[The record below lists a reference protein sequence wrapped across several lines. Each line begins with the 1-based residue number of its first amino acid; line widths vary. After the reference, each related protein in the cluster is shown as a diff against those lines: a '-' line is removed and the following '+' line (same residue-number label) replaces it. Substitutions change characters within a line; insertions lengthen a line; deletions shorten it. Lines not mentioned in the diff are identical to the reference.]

1 MMLST
6 PQSAGVFGG
15 TPAVGRCHA
24 SPQEQDVMFA
34 RFCLRVRSKTES
46 LSPAQH
52 PKAAG
57 TEKPSP
63 SQPIPEFCHP
73 SRFHAPPGDQ
83 EEMMARL
90 RARVGGSE
98 ASEAEWT
105 EMRSRYERRERAWD
119 AHVKS
124 RKTPNRRATR
134 PAPSPSNQYCPSLST
149 TPARDQ
155 RLSPG
160 TIRTL
165 VLIRAVIGRDSSR
178 IITRK
183 YLAHTLGYSE
193 RTAQRHLSL
202 LRQYGYITSRL
213 VNAPNGRTLGQR
225 IRVTSAARPFWQT
238 EGSGLSP
245 LQPFPINGVS
255 EDRKRAPQGGG
266 TSPDFAEEFA
276 SKGMS
281 ASPERRPPSG

>member
-1 MMLST
+1 MMQST
-6 PQSAGVFGG
+6 PQSAGAFGG

-34 RFCLRVRSKTES
+34 RFCQRVRSETES
-46 LSPAQH
+46 LSP
-52 PKAAG
+52 PKHSTAAG
-57 TEKPSP
+57 TEEPPPSR
-63 SQPIPEFCHP
+63 PIPEFGHP

-83 EEMMARL
+83 EGMIARL

-98 ASEAEWT
+98 ASEADWAK
-105 EMRSRYERRERAWD
+105 MRSRYERRERAWD

-134 PAPSPSNQYCPSLST
+134 PAPSPSNQYCPPLST

-160 TIRTL
+160 AVRTL
-165 VLIRAVIGRDSSR
+165 VLIRAVIGRDSGR

-202 LRQYGYITSRL
+202 LRRYGYITTRMI
-213 VNAPNGRTLGQR
+213 NAPNGRTLGQR
-225 IRVTSAARPFWQT
+225 IRVTSAARPFWQA
-238 EGSGLSP
+238 GGLDLSP

-255 EDRKRAPQGGG
+255 EDRKRGPQDEE
-266 TSPDFAEEFA
+266 TSPDFAKEFA

-281 ASPERRPPSG
+281 ASRERRPSSG